1 MKRNSEKRFT
11 IKDTMGI
18 SLGSLTIIVDNQTG
32 VNYLMTIGSAPNG
45 ITPLLDAEGN
55 VTIDK
60 INHGSIETE

>member
-1 MKRNSEKRFT
+1 
-11 IKDTMGI
+11 MGI
-18 SLGSLTIIVDNQTG
+18 SLGALTIIVDNQTG